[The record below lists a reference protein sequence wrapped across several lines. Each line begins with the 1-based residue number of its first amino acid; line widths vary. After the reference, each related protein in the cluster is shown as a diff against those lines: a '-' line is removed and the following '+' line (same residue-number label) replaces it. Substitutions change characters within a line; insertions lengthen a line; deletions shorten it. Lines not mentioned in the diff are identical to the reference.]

1 MYGQL
6 TTVLFLNPRARRT
19 KLVVRGTGLKFTPP
33 DQTQVHE
40 LNVRYLAV
48 TSVRGGA
55 GARHTGATKRR
66 KPLCVKNLSLGPQL
80 RPNLPKNLS
89 LALGALRS

>member
-1 MYGQL
+1 MRLYRLRYCVAPYACTARTELNMYGQL

-40 LNVRYLAV
+40 LKFG
-48 TSVRGGA
+48 T
-55 GARHTGATKRR
+55 
-66 KPLCVKNLSLGPQL
+66 L
-80 RPNLPKNLS
+80 R
-89 LALGALRS
+89 